1 MTTDLNPY
9 RNIDAN
15 IKPRDFEI
23 FCMETLKSYAKQEQL
38 PNFKIAHDQK
48 IETDDGTYQ
57 IDVFVEYTAL
67 GAKNTV
73 IVECKK
79 QSRSV
84 EREIVAA
91 LDRKLQSLG
100 AQKGILISTA
110 GFQSGA
116 VRFAEKHGIALWQ
129 VCNNYIRHFS
139 SAASPNYS
147 EAVKFQL
154 LVEQYLPKYFMM
166 EWDCVADYP
175 YNQIY
180 PTQEM
185 YIAARKKV
193 REDYRA

>member
-1 MTTDLNPY
+1 MTTDLNLY
-9 RNIDAN
+9 RAIDAN
-15 IKPRDFEI
+15 ITPRNFEI
-23 FCMETLKSYAKQEQL
+23 FCMETLKSYAEQEQL
-38 PNFKIAHDQK
+38 QNFRIAHDQK
-48 IETDDGTYQ
+48 VETDDGTYQ
-57 IDVFVEYTAL
+57 IDVLVEYTAL
-67 GAKNTV
+67 GVKNTV

-79 QSRSV
+79 QTRNV

-116 VRFAEKHGIALWQ
+116 VRFAKKHGIALWQ
-129 VCNNYIRHFS
+129 VCNNYIRGYS
-139 SAASPNYS
+139 NSANPNLS
-147 EAVKFQL
+147 EAVKFQF
-154 LVEQYLPKYFMM
+154 LVQQYLPEYFMM

-185 YIAARKKV
+185 YIAARKKAG
-193 REDYRA
+193 EEYRA